1 MNLTP
6 VARSSGGYMTESQLR
21 RYQVQILFGMPA
33 AATEVSVVF
42 HVVIARMAVSIVS
55 GLLAGLKG

>member
-1 MNLTP
+1 
-6 VARSSGGYMTESQLR
+6 MTESQLR